1 MSYEEKRVKVTE
13 LGTIAGTSPLL
24 VDIPGTMGP
33 RKLHRLAA
41 ESFKVMSAAIQR
53 DLGIEVKAASA
64 WRPHRWTSRKQY
76 EDTLIAKYGSV
87 KAGRKWLAFDSPHET
102 GLAVDFGV
110 GGLAPVSKT
119 ADKQR
124 TAPLHLWLVAHAH
137 EHGWHPY
144 KNEPWHWEYP
154 LSLATFKT
162 GERGAADDAAGPV
175 SFGGAD
181 CDDENEDEAD
191 DFVEELDHDSVHWFA
206 GEHEH
211 DAHARHALA
220 PTRDGALPDLTLRAG
235 EVEGEVE
242 VGPTVRVRWRVRW
255 QLG

>member
-24 VDIPGTMGP
+24 VEIPGTAGP

-41 ESFKVMSAAIQR
+41 ESFKVMAAAIQR

-124 TAPLHLWLVAHAH
+124 TTPLHLWLVNHAH
-137 EHGWHPY
+137 EYGWHPY

-154 LSLATFKT
+154 LSLAAFKT
-162 GERGAADDAAGPV
+162 GTPGAVDDPAGPV

-181 CDDENEDEAD
+181 CDDETNENEAD
-191 DFVEELDHDSVHWFA
+191 DFVEELDHDSMHWFA

-211 DAHARHALA
+211 DAHARQVAVA
-220 PTRDGALPDLTLRAG
+220 RDGALPDLTLRAG

-242 VGPTVRVRWRVRW
+242 VGPSVRVRWRVRW